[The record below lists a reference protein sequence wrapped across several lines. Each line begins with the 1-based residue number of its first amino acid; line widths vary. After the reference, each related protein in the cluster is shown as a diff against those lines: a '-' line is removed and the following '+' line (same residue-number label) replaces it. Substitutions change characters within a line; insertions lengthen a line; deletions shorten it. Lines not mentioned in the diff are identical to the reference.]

1 MLKLSRRDLVERFM
15 STRTSTKVLLFFIFA
30 SLIPL
35 YGLTALNDQA
45 NGSILRAQQLENLTS
60 RSVSLAAQVDDQL
73 GEWTKDT
80 RQLSQDPSIVRVA
93 TGDPAASSADAAAA
107 LTRFQGSDPS
117 FKVAFLVNLDGRV
130 TNSSDPALTG
140 STDMA
145 NQQFFQQA
153 KAGNTFVSDL
163 SVGHLAPFPAIYISS
178 PVRDPVGGVHG
189 VAAIRAAPDKI
200 YSFFSANLLGQSR
213 YAILLDQNGI
223 VIGTSGPQQI
233 LYHSLAP
240 LNETQQ
246 NALRQNQTFGTTA
259 VTDLGMTDL
268 ADRIQG
274 NKGPGSTSGLFTP
287 SNERQVFGFA
297 PLSSEQW
304 QVVVA
309 QPEAAF
315 LAPIDQSRNNTLVF
329 TTLAAAVIVGVIFLL
344 ARAFERTERQSL
356 TDSLTSL
363 PNRRY
368 FHDIL
373 EREMVRSQ
381 RNQRPVSLINVDL
394 DHFKAVNDEYGHSKG
409 DEILK
414 AFGRILKEQVR
425 SVDLPVRYGG
435 EEFLVLLPDTDKEG
449 AVMVAEKIR
458 RAADR
463 LSIPRLG
470 SIPGRKVTV
479 SVGVATHPVDALAS
493 EELVKCSDQAMYLAK
508 NLGRNQV
515 IGYGMESSINTLAKN
530 PEKVHLL
537 VQNANKA
544 TIEALAAAI
553 DARDTYTHGH
563 SHRVADYARVIAG
576 ELEDEE
582 VDLETLHLGALL
594 HDVGKIGISDSLL
607 RKPSKLT
614 PEEFEI
620 IKSHVQIGY
629 EMVQGVE
636 FLRNIGPIILHH
648 HENFGGGGYPR
659 RQERQGHPR
668 GVADHHGLRRL
679 RRHDQHAH
687 LPQGGL
693 GGARPGG
700 ADQAPGPAVRP
711 RHRGSAQERGQ
722 QGQAQAPQPA
732 AAHRRAAGGAGGR
745 REQRVGPSAEFGS
758 KSGRWLFF
766 SHGNRRS
773 TAEIR
778 PRKEDRQRF
787 HLPGRHH
794 QRVGQPDIQPGD
806 HPRPVLDG
814 HPGGPQERL
823 PVQHRG
829 AAHLVQHPGQPRGIP
844 VRLRAHQRA
853 GGPQPHDLAARHPRR
868 GA

>member
-1 MLKLSRRDLVERFM
+1 MLKFSVRRDLVERFM

-35 YGLTALNDQA
+35 YGLTAINDQA
-45 NGSILRAQQLENLTS
+45 NASILRAQQLENLTS

-80 RQLSQDPSIVRVA
+80 RALALDPAIVRLV
-93 TGDPAASSADAAAA
+93 TSDPAASGADADAT
-107 LTRFQGSDPS
+107 LTRFQQSDPS
-117 FKVAFLVNLDGRV
+117 YKVAFLVDLDGHV
-130 TNSSDPALTG
+130 TQSSDPALT
-140 STDMA
+140 SNTDMGA
-145 NQQFFQQA
+145 QQFFQQA

-163 SVGHLAPFPAIYISS
+163 SIGHLAPVPAIYVAT
-178 PVRDPVGGVHG
+178 PVRDPVGGVHA
-189 VAAIRAAPDKI
+189 VAAVRAAPDKI

-213 YAILLDQNGI
+213 YAMLLDQNGI

-246 NALRQNQTFGTTA
+246 NLLRQSQSFGSSA

-274 NKGPGSTSGLFTP
+274 NRAPGSTSGLFKP

-297 PLSSEQW
+297 PLSREQW

-309 QPEAAF
+309 QPESAF
-315 LAPIDQSRNNTLVF
+315 LAPIDQSRNNTLEF
-329 TTLAAAVIVGVIFLL
+329 TTLAAAIIVGVIFLV
-344 ARAFERTERQSL
+344 ARLFERTERQSL
-356 TDSLTSL
+356 TDSLTGL

-394 DHFKAVNDEYGHSKG
+394 DHFKTVNDEYGHSKG

-414 AFGRILKEQVR
+414 AFGKILKEQVR

-470 SIPGRKVTV
+470 SIPGRKLTV
-479 SVGVATHPVDALAS
+479 SAGVATHPVDALAS

-576 ELEDEE
+576 ELEED

-594 HDVGKIGISDSLL
+594 HDVGKIGISDTLL
-607 RKPSKLT
+607 RKPSRLT
-614 PEEFEI
+614 PEEYEI

-629 EMVQGVE
+629 EMVQGVD

-648 HENFGGGGYPR
+648 HENFGGGGYPAGKLGKDIPVESR
-659 RQERQGHPR
+659 IIMVCDAFDAMTSTRTYRKAGSVERALEELAKHQGRQFDPDI
-668 GVADHHGLRRL
+668 VDALKS
-679 RRHDQHAH
+679 
-687 LPQGGL
+687 
-693 GGARPGG
+693 
-700 ADQAPGPAVRP
+700 AVSKGKLKLLSQP
-711 RHRGSAQERGQ
+711 PPTAAQLE
-722 QGQAQAPQPA
+722 ALA
-732 AAHRRAAGGAGGR
+732 AAESGA
-745 REQRVGPSAEFGS
+745 
-758 KSGRWLFF
+758 
-766 SHGNRRS
+766 
-773 TAEIR
+773 
-778 PRKEDRQRF
+778 
-787 HLPGRHH
+787 
-794 QRVGQPDIQPGD
+794 
-806 HPRPVLDG
+806 
-814 HPGGPQERL
+814 
-823 PVQHRG
+823 
-829 AAHLVQHPGQPRGIP
+829 
-844 VRLRAHQRA
+844 
-853 GGPQPHDLAARHPRR
+853 
-868 GA
+868 